1 MRAAWAKRRKEVAG
15 GARTGSELAIVRDG
29 SKGPDVPL
37 ESKPDMEG
45 LFSRDN
51 GREIFKTAVL

>member
-1 MRAAWAKRRKEVAG
+1 MREGQGRG
-15 GARTGSELAIVRDG
+15 RTPELAIVRGG

-51 GREIFKTAVL
+51 GREIFKTVVL